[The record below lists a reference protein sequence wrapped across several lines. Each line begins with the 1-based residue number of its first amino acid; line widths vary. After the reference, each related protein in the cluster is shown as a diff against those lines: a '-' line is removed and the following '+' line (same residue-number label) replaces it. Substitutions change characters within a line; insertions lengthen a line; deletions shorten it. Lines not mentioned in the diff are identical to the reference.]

1 MTTPSTFRT
10 LLRRTWIPATVL
22 IVMAFFGGYA
32 VLGPNGILAYGQ
44 YQRQL
49 VVKQAQYKAL
59 DEQRAQL
66 KNRVALLDP
75 KHVDP
80 DMADELTRKQLGVV
94 APDEV
99 ILPLH

>member
-1 MTTPSTFRT
+1 MTTPSTLRT
-10 LLRRTWIPATVL
+10 MLRRALFPAAML

-32 VLGPNGILAYGQ
+32 VLGPNGVLAYGQ
-44 YQRQL
+44 YKRQL
-49 VVKQAQYKAL
+49 AVKQAQY
-59 DEQRAQL
+59 AQL
-66 KNRVALLDP
+66 DKQRTILRNRVRLLDP

-99 ILPLH
+99 ILPLK

>member
-1 MTTPSTFRT
+1 MTTPSTLRT
-10 LLRRTWIPATVL
+10 MLRRALFPAAML

-32 VLGPNGILAYGQ
+32 VLGPNGVLAFGQ
-44 YQRQL
+44 YKHQL
-49 VVKQAQYKAL
+49 AVKQAQYEQL
-59 DEQRAQL
+59 DKQRTVL

-80 DMADELTRKQLGVV
+80 DMADELTRRQLGVV

-99 ILPLH
+99 ILPLK

>member
-1 MTTPSTFRT
+1 MMTPSTLRT
-10 LLRRTWIPATVL
+10 MLRRALFPAAML

-32 VLGPNGILAYGQ
+32 VLGPNGVLAFGQ
-44 YQRQL
+44 YKHQL
-49 VVKQAQYKAL
+49 AVKQAQYEQL
-59 DEQRAQL
+59 DKQRTVL

-80 DMADELTRKQLGVV
+80 DMADELTRRQLGVV

-99 ILPLH
+99 ILPLK

>member
-1 MTTPSTFRT
+1 MTTPSTLRT
-10 LLRRTWIPATVL
+10 MLRRALFPAAML

-32 VLGPNGILAYGQ
+32 VLGPNGVLAYGQ
-44 YQRQL
+44 YKRQL
-49 VVKQAQYKAL
+49 AVKQAEYAGL
-59 DEQRAQL
+59 DRQRAVL
-66 KNRVALLDP
+66 KNRVKLLDP

-99 ILPLH
+99 ILPLK

>member
-1 MTTPSTFRT
+1 MTTPSTLHT
-10 LLRRTWIPATVL
+10 MLRRALLPAVVL

-32 VLGPNGILAYGQ
+32 VLGPNGVLAYGQ
-44 YQRQL
+44 YKRQL
-49 VVKQAQYKAL
+49 AVKQAQYAQL
-59 DEQRAQL
+59 DKQRSVL
-66 KNRVALLDP
+66 KNRVELLDP

-99 ILPLH
+99 ILPLR